1 MKKGIRLMLAIAIV
15 AMLAFGTVACGDE
28 DTSNSNSAV
37 EIKSFVE
44 LSTDENGES
53 VIKIYNRGTMG
64 DNTIIL
70 VENTDAIQVKGISEG
85 AFTGNS
91 EVRTVILPDTIYH
104 IDRLAFRGCSS
115 LEEINFPTSL
125 SFIGEASFMGT
136 ALKEVVL
143 PDSVTIIEAM
153 AFANNIS
160 LEKLT
165 VNEGVTRLEN
175 IAEGSTH
182 LKELYLPSTIT
193 EISEDFTVSGSTTV
207 YTPDNSVVT
216 DYCTSNGI
224 NYEII

>member
-1 MKKGIRLMLAIAIV
+1 MKKGIKLIAIAIIAIALV
-15 AMLAFGTVACGDE
+15 FGTVACGDE
-28 DTSNSNSAV
+28 DTAGNSAV
-37 EIKSFVE
+37 EDNSFMEVA
-44 LSTDENGES
+44 TDENGET
-53 VIKIYNRGTMG
+53 VVKLYNRSSFG
-64 DNTIIL
+64 DNSII
-70 VENTDAIQVKGISEG
+70 VIENTEDIQIKGIAEG

-91 EVRTVILPDTIYH
+91 EAKKVILPDTIYH

-115 LEEINFPTSL
+115 LEEINLPAGLTT
-125 SFIGEASFMGT
+125 IGEASFMGT

-143 PDSVTIIEAM
+143 PDSVTTIEAM
-153 AFANNIS
+153 AFANNIK

-165 VNEGVTRLEN
+165 VNEGITRLEN

-193 EISEDFTVSGSTTV
+193 EISDDFTVSGSTVV

-216 DYCTSNGI
+216 DYCTANGI

>member
-1 MKKGIRLMLAIAIV
+1 MKKGMKLIATTIIAIII
-15 AMLAFGTVACGDE
+15 AFGTVACDE

-44 LSTDENGES
+44 VATDENGEAVVS
-53 VIKIYNRGTMG
+53 LYNRGTTG
-64 DNTIIL
+64 DNSIIV
-70 VENTDAIQVKGISEG
+70 VENTDDIQIKGISEG

-91 EVRTVILPDTIYH
+91 EVKRVILPDTIYH

-115 LEEINFPTSL
+115 LEEINLPASL
-125 SFIGEASFMGT
+125 SVIGEASFMAT

-143 PDSVTIIEAM
+143 PDSVTTIEAM

-160 LEKLT
+160 LERLT
-165 VNEGVTRLEN
+165 INEGVTRLEN

-193 EISEDFTVSGSTTV
+193 EISEDFTVSGSTTI

-216 DYCTSNGI
+216 DYCEDNEI

>member
-1 MKKGIRLMLAIAIV
+1 MKKGIKLIATAITAILV
-15 AMLAFGTVACGDE
+15 AFGTVACGE

-37 EIKSFVE
+37 EIESFVE
-44 LSTDENGES
+44 IATDENGEAVVS
-53 VIKIYNRGTMG
+53 LYNRGTTG
-64 DNTIIL
+64 DNSIIV
-70 VENTDAIQVKGISEG
+70 VENTDDIQIKGISEG

-91 EVRTVILPDTIYH
+91 EVKRVILPDTIYH

-115 LEEINFPTSL
+115 LEEINLPTSL
-125 SFIGEASFMGT
+125 SVIGEASFMAT
-136 ALKEVVL
+136 ALKEVIL
-143 PDSVTIIEAM
+143 PDSVTTIEEM

-165 VNEGVTRLEN
+165 INEGVTRLEN
-175 IAEGSTH
+175 ITEGSTH

-193 EISEDFTVSGSTTV
+193 EISEDFTVSGSTTI

-216 DYCTSNGI
+216 DYCEANEI